1 MMRRPM
7 RREGFR
13 GGGGDRMGGMGRFD
27 RGPREDYD
35 YGRSEPQASDG
46 GEAAE
51 LHEHAHRTIVI
62 PGEYIDDRKGRKLG
76 NDVYEEGE
84 KVFAKVLGI
93 PVASENEIKI
103 IPMSGVYIPGI
114 SDNVIGVI
122 TEVGISGWTVD
133 INSPYIAFLPVADGV
148 DEFVDTN
155 RTDISRFFDVG
166 DALFCKISKV
176 TKNKT
181 TRVSMRAMGARKL
194 LGGVLMRVKPVKI
207 PRIIGKGG
215 SMINMIKQRTG
226 CVIYVGKNGVIWL
239 RGDNKAKAIE
249 AILTIERESHTTGL
263 TDKIARM
270 LGDLPGVVQ
279 PTAAPA
285 AETKPAEPEVE
296 SRVEVE
302 EEKIE
307 RPKPAWEPANF

>member
-7 RREGFR
+7 SRGGFR
-13 GGGGDRMGGMGRFD
+13 GGGGGGMGRFE
-27 RGPREDYD
+27 REPRED

-62 PGEYIDDRKGRKLG
+62 PGEYIDDKKGRKLG

-270 LGDLPGVVQ
+270 LGDLPVVVQ

-296 SRVEVE
+296 SGVEVE

>member
-1 MMRRPM
+1 MRRPM
-7 RREGFR
+7 MRGGFR
-13 GGGGDRMGGMGRFD
+13 GRGGMGGRDRMGGGDRFE
-27 RGPREDYD
+27 REQP
-35 YGRSEPQASDG
+35 EPQASDA
-46 GEAAE
+46 GENAE
-51 LHEHAHRTIVI
+51 LHEHAYCDIVI
-62 PGEYIDDRKGRKLG
+62 PGEYVDDKKGRKLG

-93 PVASENEIKI
+93 PIVNENEIKI
-103 IPMSGVYIPGI
+103 IPMSGVYIPNI

-148 DEFVDTN
+148 DEFVDTS

-194 LGGVLMRVKPVKI
+194 LGGSLMKVKPVKI
-207 PRIIGKGG
+207 PRVIGKGG
-215 SMINMIKQRTG
+215 SMINMIKDRTG
-226 CVIYVGKNGVIWL
+226 CVLYVGKNGVIWM
-239 RGDNKAKAIE
+239 RGENKAKAIE

-263 TDKIARM
+263 TEKIANM
-270 LGDLPGVVQ
+270 LGGL
-279 PTAAPA
+279 PA
-285 AETKPAEPEVE
+285 AATTQPAAGAKTDEAETEKTDDDVGMPKPGWEPE
-296 SRVEVE
+296 
-302 EEKIE
+302 
-307 RPKPAWEPANF
+307 NFGR

>member
-1 MMRRPM
+1 MRG
-7 RREGFR
+7 GFR
-13 GGGGDRMGGMGRFD
+13 GRGGMPGRDRFD
-27 RGPREDYD
+27 RGPRQDYD
-35 YGRSEPQASDG
+35 ERPEPQPSDA
-46 GEAAE
+46 GENAE
-51 LHEHAHRTIVI
+51 FHEHADRNIVI
-62 PGEYIDDRKGRKLG
+62 PGEYVDDKKGRKLG

-93 PVASENEIKI
+93 PIVNENEIKI
-103 IPMSGVYIPGI
+103 IPMSGVYIPNI

-194 LGGVLMRVKPVKI
+194 LGGSLMKVKPVKI

-215 SMINMIKQRTG
+215 SMINMIKDKTG
-226 CVIYVGKNGVIWL
+226 CVIYVGKNGVIWM
-239 RGDNKAKAIE
+239 RGENTAKAIE

-263 TDKIARM
+263 TDKIAKM
-270 LGDLPGVVQ
+270 LGGLPAV
-279 PTAAPA
+279 TATEPA
-285 AETKPAEPEVE
+285 SDAKTDDAETEKTDEIAGMPKPGWEPE
-296 SRVEVE
+296 
-302 EEKIE
+302 
-307 RPKPAWEPANF
+307 NFGR

>member
-1 MMRRPM
+1 M
-7 RREGFR
+7 
-13 GGGGDRMGGMGRFD
+13 DRFE
-27 RGPREDYD
+27 RGPREEYD

-62 PGEYIDDRKGRKLG
+62 PGEYIDDKKGRKLG

-194 LGGVLMRVKPVKI
+194 PGGVLMRVKPVKI

-279 PTAAPA
+279 PAATAT
-285 AETKPAEPEVE
+285 AETKPVEHEVE
-296 SRVEVE
+296 SGVEVE

>member
-1 MMRRPM
+1 MDRFE
-7 RREGFR
+7 RE
-13 GGGGDRMGGMGRFD
+13 
-27 RGPREDYD
+27 PREEYD
-35 YGRSEPQASDG
+35 YGRSEPQPSDG

-62 PGEYIDDRKGRKLG
+62 PGEYIDDKKGRKLG

-84 KVFAKVLGI
+84 RVFAKVLGI
-93 PVASENEIKI
+93 PVISENEIKI

-279 PTAAPA
+279 PTAAAA
-285 AETKPAEPEVE
+285 AETKPVEPEVE
-296 SRVEVE
+296 SGVEVE
-302 EEKIE
+302 EERIE